1 MSDDQR
7 LAHLEREVNELYES
21 QKSLE
26 KILNEFTVTIALLDQ
41 TLRTLKKAQDS
52 KGELNQRFFSFGIGV
67 VISAIVTFIINGGL
81 V

>member
-7 LAHLEREVNELYES
+7 LTHLEREVNELYES

-26 KILNEFTVTIALLDQ
+26 KTLNEFTVTIALLDQ
-41 TLRTLKKAQDS
+41 TLLTLKKSQDS
-52 KGELNQRFFSFGIGV
+52 KGELNQRLYSFGIGV
-67 VISAIVTFIINGGL
+67 VISAILTFIINGGL